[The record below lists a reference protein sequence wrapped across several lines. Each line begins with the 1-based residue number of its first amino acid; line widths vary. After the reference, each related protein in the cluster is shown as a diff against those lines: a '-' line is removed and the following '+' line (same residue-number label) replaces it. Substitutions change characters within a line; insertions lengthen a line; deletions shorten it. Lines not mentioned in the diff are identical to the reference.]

1 SETLTILP
9 DEMLTIYVSGQTTL
23 GAFYKFSSH
32 KQDMWGA
39 KGAGHARARGNV
51 DLLDRINYTADH
63 H

>member
-39 KGAGHARARGNV
+39 KLVYLKTVALFRKIYYC
-51 DLLDRINYTADH
+51 LLSRILS
-63 H
+63 